1 MMRRVSILPAIG
13 ALLLAFAPT
22 FAQDQQTKNYTKAD
36 FINVDGA
43 SLNDK
48 IDRAVKQFKSSRQ
61 GDTVWLAYHFP
72 PREDAYV
79 GTFSGVYYRDSDG
92 IKLERKEDPSQV
104 AVFLLT
110 DTTGSQP
117 KFTKVKTFNLA
128 EPYVFENRP
137 VYWLGNVDA
146 NQSVAVI
153 EGAMRAD
160 LPNKDLTRGALRAI
174 AVHNSPRAIP
184 LLKDVAAKETDVE
197 LQRSAISNLS
207 RIKTQDGLDALS
219 DLYDNASSDT
229 LKEEIIAGIARNESR
244 KATDKLLA
252 IAKNDPNPKMRQ
264 RAIRR
269 LSTSRGPG
277 VWVN

>member
-1 MMRRVSILPAIG
+1 MMRRVSILSAIG
-13 ALLLAFAPT
+13 ALLLAFAST

-61 GDTVWLAYHFP
+61 GDTLWLAYHFP

-79 GTFSGVYYRDSDG
+79 GMFSGVYYRDSDG
-92 IKLERKEDPSQV
+92 VKLERKEDPNQV

-110 DTTGSQP
+110 DATGSQP

-146 NQSVAVI
+146 KESIAVI
-153 EGAMRAD
+153 ESAMRAD
-160 LPNKDLTRGALRAI
+160 AQNKDLARGALRAI
-174 AVHNSPRAIP
+174 AVHNSPRSIP
-184 LLKDVAAKETDVE
+184 LLKEVASKETDVE
-197 LQRSAISNLS
+197 LQRAAISNLS
-207 RIKTQDGLDALS
+207 RIKTQDGLGALIE
-219 DLYDNASSDT
+219 LYDSAASDT

-269 LSTSRGPG
+269 LSTSRGAG

>member
-1 MMRRVSILPAIG
+1 MRRVSILLTISV
-13 ALLLAFAPT
+13 LLLGYISSP
-22 FAQDQQTKNYTKAD
+22 AQDQQTRSYTRAD
-36 FINVDGA
+36 FINVDGD

-48 IDRAVKQFKSSRQ
+48 VDRAVKQFKATKQ

-72 PREDAYV
+72 PRENAYV
-79 GTFSGVYYRDSDG
+79 GMFSGVYYRDSDG

-117 KFTKVKTFNLA
+117 KFSRVKTLNLA

-146 NQSVAVI
+146 NQSIALI
-153 EGAMRAD
+153 ESAMRAD
-160 LPNKDLTRGALRAI
+160 AQNRDLSRGALRAI
-174 AVHNSPRAIP
+174 AVHNSPRSIP
-184 LLKDVAAKETDVE
+184 LLKEVATKETDVE
-197 LQRSAISNLS
+197 LQRAAISNLS
-207 RIKTQDGLDALS
+207 RVKTDEGLNALFE
-219 DLYDNASSDT
+219 LYDNASSDT
-229 LKEEIIAGIARNESR
+229 LKEEIIAGIARYESR
-244 KATDKLLA
+244 KAADKLMG

-269 LSTSRGPG
+269 LSTSRGAG

>member
-1 MMRRVSILPAIG
+1 MRRVSILPTIG
-13 ALLLAFAPT
+13 VLLLAFAPAI
-22 FAQDQQTKNYTKAD
+22 AQDQQTKNYTKAD
-36 FINVDGA
+36 FINVDG
-43 SLNDK
+43 SGLNDK

-92 IKLERKEDPSQV
+92 VKLERKEDPSQV

-110 DTTGSQP
+110 DATGSQP

-146 NQSVAVI
+146 NQSVTVI

-160 LPNKDLTRGALRAI
+160 LQNRDLTRGALRAI
-174 AVHNSPRAIP
+174 SVHNSPRSIP
-184 LLKDVAAKETDVE
+184 LLKEIASKETDVE
-197 LQRSAISNLS
+197 LQRAAVSNLS
-207 RIKTQDGLDALS
+207 RIKTQDGLDALIE
-219 DLYDNASSDT
+219 LYDGAGSDT

-252 IAKNDPNPKMRQ
+252 IAKNDANPRMRQ

>member
-1 MMRRVSILPAIG
+1 MRRVSILPAIG
-13 ALLLAFAPT
+13 ALLLAFAST

-36 FINVDGA
+36 FINVDGS

-79 GTFSGVYYRDSDG
+79 GMFSGVYYRDSDG

-110 DTTGSQP
+110 DATGSQP

-160 LPNKDLTRGALRAI
+160 LLNKDLTRGALRAI
-174 AVHNSPRAIP
+174 SVHNSPRAIP
-184 LLKDVAAKETDVE
+184 LLKEVVSKETDVE

-207 RIKTQDGLDALS
+207 RIKTQDGLDALIE
-219 DLYDNASSDT
+219 LYDNAGNDT

-252 IAKNDPNPKMRQ
+252 IAKSDANPKMRQ

>member
-1 MMRRVSILPAIG
+1 MRRVSILPAIV
-13 ALLLAFAPT
+13 ALICALT
-22 FAQDQQTKNYTKAD
+22 FAQDQRSYTRAD
-36 FINVDGA
+36 FINVEGS

-72 PREDAYV
+72 ARDNSYV
-79 GTFSGVYYRDSDG
+79 GMFSGTIYRDSDG
-92 IKLERKEDPSQV
+92 IKLERKEDLTQI

-110 DTTGSQP
+110 DASGSQP
-117 KFTKVKTFNLA
+117 KFTRVKTLNLS

-146 NQSVAVI
+146 NQSIAAL

-160 LPNKDLTRGALRAI
+160 AQNRDLARGALRAI
-174 AVHNSPRAIP
+174 AVHNSPRSIA
-184 LLKDVAAKETDVE
+184 LLKEIAAKDADVE
-197 LQRSAISNLS
+197 IQRSAISNLS
-207 RIKTQDGLDALS
+207 RIKTDDGLNALAE
-219 DLYDNASSDT
+219 LYDSAASDT
-229 LKEEIIAGIARNESR
+229 LKEEIISGIARNESR
-244 KATDKLLA
+244 KAMDKLQA
-252 IAKNDPNPKMRQ
+252 IARNDANPKMRQ

-269 LSTSRGPG
+269 LSTVRGSG

>member
-1 MMRRVSILPAIG
+1 MRRVSILPTIG
-13 ALLLAFAPT
+13 ALLLAFAPAI
-22 FAQDQQTKNYTKAD
+22 AQDQQTKNYTKAD
-36 FINVDGA
+36 FINVDGS

-48 IDRAVKQFKSSRQ
+48 IDRAVKQFKGSRQ

-79 GTFSGVYYRDSDG
+79 GMFSGVYYRDSDG
-92 IKLERKEDPSQV
+92 VKLERKEDPSQV

-110 DTTGSQP
+110 DASGSQP

-146 NQSVAVI
+146 NQSIAVI
-153 EGAMRAD
+153 ESAMRAD
-160 LPNKDLTRGALRAI
+160 LQNRDLTRGALRAI
-174 AVHNSPRAIP
+174 SVHNSPRSIP

-197 LQRSAISNLS
+197 LQRAAVSNLS

-219 DLYDNASSDT
+219 DLYDNAGSDT

-269 LSTSRGPG
+269 LSTNRGPG

>member
-1 MMRRVSILPAIG
+1 MRRVSILPTIG
-13 ALLLAFAPT
+13 VLLLAFAPAI
-22 FAQDQQTKNYTKAD
+22 AQDQQTKNYTKAD
-36 FINVDGA
+36 FINVDGS

-79 GTFSGVYYRDSDG
+79 GMFSGVYYRDSDG
-92 IKLERKEDPSQV
+92 VKLERKEDPSQV

-110 DTTGSQP
+110 DASGSQP

-153 EGAMRAD
+153 ESALRAD
-160 LPNKDLTRGALRAI
+160 LQNRDLTRGALRAI
-174 AVHNSPRAIP
+174 SVHNSPRSIP
-184 LLKDVAAKETDVE
+184 LLKDVAAKETKVE
-197 LQRSAISNLS
+197 LQRAAVSNLS

-219 DLYDNASSDT
+219 DLYDNAGSDI

-269 LSTSRGPG
+269 LSTNRGPG